1 MPPQRVIRSAGLAA
15 AFLLAGSPASTQ
27 TPDAAS
33 ALVAAD
39 RGASEASG
47 RTGFASALLAALS
60 SDGILLWPG
69 APVVAGPARIRR
81 LLESQRALDSTRI
94 TWQPLAV
101 ELSADS
107 SVGVTWGV
115 TALSRERESP
125 RLVRYLAAWRREGAT
140 WKLAAFAAIGAYPAW
155 PATIPA
161 DLGPAPPPL
170 VIRGTDPAVRFI
182 AADIAF
188 ARLAGDS
195 GASLAF
201 ERYAAPDAVT
211 FGGGILNRGPKAI
224 GNAVRGDRPTH
235 WAWFPVTAFAS
246 SSGDFGFTVG
256 LSEIRPEG
264 GAVSYGKYLTI
275 WRRLPSGAVRFIT
288 DGGNAHPARP

>member
-33 ALVAAD
+33 TLVAAD
-39 RGASEASG
+39 RGVSEASG

-107 SVGVTWGV
+107 TAGVTWGV
-115 TALSRERESP
+115 TALSREREAP
-125 RLVRYLAAWRREGAT
+125 RLVRYIAAWRRDGTA
-140 WKLAAFAAIGAYPAW
+140 WKLAAFAAIGGYPAT
-155 PATIPA
+155 PITIP

-170 VIRGTDPAVRFI
+170 VIRNTDPAVRFI

-195 GASLAF
+195 GAALAF
-201 ERYAAPDAVT
+201 ERFATPDAIT
-211 FGGGILNRGPKAI
+211 FSGGILNRGPAAI
-224 GNAVRGDRPTH
+224 GNSVRGDRPTH
-235 WAWFPVTAFAS
+235 WAWHPVAAS
-246 SSGDFGFTVG
+246 ASASGDLGFTVG
-256 LSEIRPEG
+256 HSEIRPEG

-275 WRRLPSGAVRFIT
+275 WRRLPSGEAGFIT
-288 DGGNAHPARP
+288 DGGNSRPPP